1 MIIIYFISFSIY
13 EIFMIAEFSRFFS
26 FILEQVENFFSLS
39 FFVVELYDSKQALS
53 ITSGLTLGTESEV
66 EEEDSFCLSHS

>member
-1 MIIIYFISFSIY
+1 
-13 EIFMIAEFSRFFS
+13 MIAEFSRFFS